1 MIGLGTGTG
10 LDALR
15 SVAAP
20 GGAGVEPGAGG
31 WHVDFTGGPIAIGG
45 ASHATVAALLAS
57 PHADFSRA
65 TAGLGLAADG
75 SYAEFAAGAPRL
87 GPRGLLIE
95 PAATN
100 RYPRS
105 GDFAG
110 VTAAGGLTITAGA
123 APVAGLPAFA
133 VQDGG
138 AGYLQFD
145 SSGIA
150 GLPAGTELVGSLLVR
165 ARTTGQLQ
173 FWIGVGTTGAGRVRW
188 TVDLATAAVT
198 LVSNPDGTDTRAGL
212 EPLGNGAFRL
222 WATTRIISADTAEL
236 LRLHNVAGIL
246 DIAHPQFE
254 TGPAPTSPIRTVAG
268 PVTRAADALT
278 LFPGAGRH
286 DITVTFGDGTTRLLP
301 GVETGGGW
309 TVPADPERRHVAR
322 IAGTAASA

>member
-1 MIGLGTGTG
+1 MIGLCTGAG

-15 SVAAP
+15 GVAGP
-20 GGAGVEPGAGG
+20 GGAGTKTGG
-31 WHVDFTGGPIAIGG
+31 WQVDFAGGPIAIGG

-65 TAGLGLAADG
+65 TAGLDLAADG

-110 VTAAGGLTITAGA
+110 VTAAGGLSITAGA

-133 VQDGG
+133 VEDGG

-145 SSGIA
+145 SSGVA

-165 ARTTGQLQ
+165 ARTTGQFQ
-173 FWIGVGTTGAGRVRW
+173 FWIGVGTTGTGRIRW

-198 LVSNPDGTDTRAGL
+198 LASNPDGTDTRAGL

-236 LRLHNVAGIL
+236 ARLHNVAGTL

-254 TGPAPTSPIRTVAG
+254 TGPAPTSPIRTLSG
-268 PVTRAADALT
+268 PVTRAADVLT
-278 LFPGAGRH
+278 LFPGAGPH
-286 DITVTFGDGTTRLLP
+286 DITVTFDDGASRLLP

-309 TVPADPERRHVAR
+309 TVPTNFDRCHIVR
-322 IAGTAASA
+322 IAGTASSA